1 MVVMKEEKLC
11 VCQGPLSCLPVVT
24 VSCGHVA
31 LAAARSVRTDRA
43 HAAAPRQWDQLDC
56 RLFLPSCRARGAHSV
71 TREPSVSEI
80 EPNHVSRGFDAV
92 TRFSFAARLDG
103 RRAERS

>member
-31 LAAARSVRTDRA
+31 LAAARSVRTDRTCRR
-43 HAAAPRQWDQLDC
+43 AAPVGPT
-56 RLFLPSCRARGAHSV
+56 RLSAYSSKNV
-71 TREPSVSEI
+71 
-80 EPNHVSRGFDAV
+80 
-92 TRFSFAARLDG
+92 
-103 RRAERS
+103 